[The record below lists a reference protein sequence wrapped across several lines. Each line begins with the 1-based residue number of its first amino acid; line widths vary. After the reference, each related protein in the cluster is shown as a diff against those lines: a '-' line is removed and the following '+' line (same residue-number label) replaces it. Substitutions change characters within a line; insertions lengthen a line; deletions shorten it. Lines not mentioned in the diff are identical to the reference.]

1 MPLSPRPCGPPP
13 SARRAPAPTRRC
25 RRSTRW
31 WATAHERYREFGW
44 ASARLD
50 DAAAYVPAR
59 VTALLVA
66 AVRPHQAG
74 AVWRAV
80 RDGAHDH
87 PSPNAGVAEAA
98 FAGALGL
105 RLGGPTVYGD
115 RVEPRPILGD
125 GAAPTAR
132 DIARATDLSRDV
144 AVALAA
150 ALGAAAILLTARRR
164 FRTEPGPETGGR
176 RE

>member
-1 MPLSPRPCGPPP
+1 MVGHR
-13 SARRAPAPTRRC
+13 T
-25 RRSTRW
+25 
-31 WATAHERYREFGW
+31 ERYREFGW

-66 AVRPHQAG
+66 AVRPRQAG

-80 RDGAHDH
+80 RDGALGH

-105 RLGGPTVYGD
+105 RLGGPTVYAD
-115 RVEPRPILGD
+115 RVDPRPTLGD

-132 DIARATDLSRDV
+132 DIARATALSRDV
-144 AVALAA
+144 ALALAG
-150 ALGAAAILLTARRR
+150 ALTAAAILVTAQRR
-164 FRTEPGPETGGR
+164 FFTEPGAQTRGR